1 MYPTTCYT
9 IPWYDSFDSYIETE
23 SCKHWHTREWGLDNN
38 ISKILMKYWN
48 PSDLKQWEEKKEADS
63 VKAVKCLLLYI
74 LDVSSLTKPS
84 SAGGIWFLAWSQQ
97 YQTHRTTGPR
107 KNLRKEVV
115 GDPVMLIFRWLLI
128 DCPAFP
134 DVSVDYKGGNMGVKN
149 HSKSG
154 KKEKTPSSF
163 PSCSGGGK

>member
-1 MYPTTCYT
+1 
-9 IPWYDSFDSYIETE
+9 
-23 SCKHWHTREWGLDNN
+23 
-38 ISKILMKYWN
+38 MKYWN

-63 VKAVKCLLLYI
+63 VKAIKCLLLYI

-84 SAGGIWFLAWSQQ
+84 SAGGILFLAWSQQ

-128 DCPAFP
+128 DCPAFL
-134 DVSVDYKGGNMGVKN
+134 DVSVDYKGGNMGVKIIQ
-149 HSKSG
+149 SQDL
-154 KKEKTPSSF
+154 KERKDPLKF
-163 PSCSGGGK
+163 PIV